1 MLPVYRREL
10 TNSNYAGEAKQ
21 GGTVRAFWVSE
32 ISVSDY
38 AGAWPES
45 EWELLSQA
53 ESVMQ
58 IDQQK
63 KFIFKV
69 PDVRGEFNVLNLI
82 DEGAKRAAQSM
93 AVTIDSFIAG
103 QHTAISANNFLGTNA
118 APITVGFGAGETR
131 PSLFIS
137 RLRQEII
144 DASAPM
150 TTLRAVVPTWFSTM
164 LGHELAI
171 RPTGLGDTAIR
182 GAAGGASSPGE
193 RIRVY
198 DVDCVPSQTVPNTAG
213 ALWKIVLGDPM
224 ISFAMAIENIETI
237 RLQNDFST
245 GIKGLA
251 VYGAKLF
258 RGEYMALGTAN
269 QGAWPA

>member
-1 MLPVYRREL
+1 MYRRVL

-58 IDQQK
+58 IDQAK
-63 KFIFKV
+63 KIIFKV

-82 DEGAKRAAQSM
+82 DEGAKRAAQAI
-93 AVTIDSFIAG
+93 AVTIDSFIAS
-103 QHTAISANNFLGTNA
+103 QHTAISSNNFLGTTA
-118 APITVGFGAGETR
+118 APIVVGFGSTDTR

-144 DASAPM
+144 DAGAPR
-150 TTLRAVVPTWFSTM
+150 TGLRAVVPTWFATM
-164 LGHELAI
+164 LGHELAV
-171 RPTGLGDTAIR
+171 RPTSLGDTAIR
-182 GAAGGASSPGE
+182 GAQGGAMAPGE
-193 RIRVY
+193 GTTIY
-198 DVDCVPSQTVPNTAG
+198 DVLCIESQAVPNTGGNA
-213 ALWKIVLGDPM
+213 WKIMLGDPM
-224 ISFAMAIENIETI
+224 ISFASAIENIETI

-245 GIKGLA
+245 GIKGLY

-269 QGAWPA
+269 QGAWPS